1 MDTYDL
7 VSKHPLLAI
16 LRNVPLEKTID
27 YAEAA
32 VQGGAEPLDRIT
44 FSVPSVFSTGKISP
58 IFKS

>member
-27 YAEAA
+27 SAII
-32 VQGGAEPLDRIT
+32 IT
-44 FSVPSVFSTGKISP
+44 SRAPSLRWH
-58 IFKS
+58 

>member
-32 VQGGAEPLDRIT
+32 LKSTAERCYQH
-44 FSVPSVFSTGKISP
+44 
-58 IFKS
+58 

>member
-32 VQGGAEPLDRIT
+32 VQGLSLIH
-44 FSVPSVFSTGKISP
+44 I
-58 IFKS
+58 